1 MRNYTEISKDK
12 FLKEVKVIMDH
23 EEYPYVLPKKISK
36 DISKVSFDFEN
47 YTDFNEK
54 YGFGYPVG
62 YKELSPGFHT
72 FFVNAGGDWEHP
84 ICFIL
89 YWGDGI
95 LRGYVP
101 KDGNAWDKKEKR
113 AYDDGEEHN
122 EEINDNKIFNDIVK
136 HIVKK

>member
-54 YGFGYPVG
+54 YGYSF
-62 YKELSPGFHT
+62 LSYLVPF
-72 FFVNAGGDWEHP
+72 FFVNSQPGYLLKT
-84 ICFIL
+84 IL
-89 YWGDGI
+89 CA
-95 LRGYVP
+95 LLV
-101 KDGNAWDKKEKR
+101 
-113 AYDDGEEHN
+113 
-122 EEINDNKIFNDIVK
+122 IFSLP
-136 HIVKK
+136 